1 MSGELRA
8 LVACLLLALVV
19 ATSCAAPGA
28 PGGGQPQPQA
38 QGGTSS
44 AAPAA
49 PGAPPDSA
57 RQAAPAGVASA
68 AGALPPLSP
77 PVPVRVATV
86 GLVGEAGVF
95 IALGKGYFKEAG
107 LDVQLVDVR
116 LAPDQ
121 VALLLSG
128 DLDYGQSPPAALLY
142 NVAARNAGVRVVA
155 NGSIIPHSTSL
166 SSGFAIRNELLDS
179 GAVRSPSDLK
189 GRTIA
194 LPAAANTTEVY
205 VDRLMAQGG
214 LTYDDVNI
222 TIVPGF
228 PDMVGALKNG
238 AVDGAVLVE
247 PFFTV
252 AEAQG
257 VARLTYPISQ
267 VYPGASAYALL
278 VGPRFAQ
285 EQREAANR
293 FMVAYIRGQ
302 RDFYRAFVDKSDV
315 AGQEPILGFLREYTP
330 FKDVKDTPML
340 LRAAGNTVDPNNDLL
355 PEVWREAQDFFVKR
369 GSVPTPVDVNQLL
382 DPSYTD
388 YALSRLGRFQ

>member
-1 MSGELRA
+1 MSGEFRA

-19 ATSCAAPGA
+19 ATGCSAPGA
-28 PGGGQPQPQA
+28 PGGGQPQSQA
-38 QGGTSS
+38 QGGTSA

-49 PGAPPDSA
+49 SGTPSDSA
-57 RQAAPAGVASA
+57 RQEAPAGAAST
-68 AGALPPLSP
+68 AGAPPPLSP
-77 PVPVRVATV
+77 PVPVRVATL
-86 GLVGEAGVF
+86 GLVGEAGVY
-95 IALGKGYFKEAG
+95 ITLGKGYFKEEG
-107 LDVQLVDVR
+107 LDVQLVQVGV
-116 LAPDQ
+116 AADQ
-121 VALLLSG
+121 VALLVNG

-142 NVAARNAGVRVVA
+142 NVTARNVGLKVVSNA
-155 NGSIIPHSTSL
+155 SIIPQTTSL
-166 SSGFAIRNELLDS
+166 ASGFAIRNELLDS
-179 GAVRSPSDLK
+179 GAVKSPSDLK

-194 LPAAANTTEVY
+194 LPSAANTTEVY

-222 TIVPGF
+222 TVIPGF

-238 AVDGAVLVE
+238 AVDGAFLVE

-257 VARLTYPISQ
+257 IARLTYPISQ
-267 VYPGASAYALL
+267 IYPGASAYALL

-293 FMVAYIRGQ
+293 FMAAYLRGQ

-315 AGQEPILGFLREYTP
+315 AGQEPILGFLREYTA
-330 FKDVKDTPML
+330 FKDVKDTPVL

-355 PEVWREAQDFFVKR
+355 PEVWRESQDFFVKR
-369 GSVPTPVDVNQLL
+369 GSVPTPVDINQLL
-382 DPSYTD
+382 DASYTD
-388 YALSRLGRFQ
+388 YALSRLGRYQ